1 MKRYFFK
8 SVSFFALLA
17 TFSSFSFAQEENS
30 SNKIGDDEY
39 IIIRKKGDKDT
50 KISIE
55 IKDGEVKINGKPM
68 AEFKDENVTVRKQ
81 GDRMMFYNEG
91 NDMMPPNPPRSPF
104 RRGGD
109 LYVNGNPNKAFLGV
123 RTDDD
128 ENGAKITSVT
138 KGSAAEKAGLKE
150 GDVIIKI
157 DEIIVKDPRDLT
169 EAITA
174 MKPESKAVIEYIRN
188 KKEQKATAT
197 LGRRPAN
204 AMIIPPADI
213 NFNDF
218 NLNMENFG
226 KGRFGIKAQDTEE
239 GKGVKVLNVEEES
252 NAAKAGIKK
261 GDIIEAFDEQEVNSA
276 AELAEAARDARDKN
290 NVKVKFSRQGKS
302 QELEIK
308 IPKKLKTTNL

>member
-1 MKRYFFK
+1 
-8 SVSFFALLA
+8 
-17 TFSSFSFAQEENS
+17 
-30 SNKIGDDEY
+30 
-39 IIIRKKGDKDT
+39 
-50 KISIE
+50 
-55 IKDGEVKINGKPM
+55 
-68 AEFKDENVTVRKQ
+68 
-81 GDRMMFYNEG
+81 
-91 NDMMPPNPPRSPF
+91 
-104 RRGGD
+104 
-109 LYVNGNPNKAFLGV
+109 
-123 RTDDD
+123 
-128 ENGAKITSVT
+128 
-138 KGSAAEKAGLKE
+138 
-150 GDVIIKI
+150 
-157 DEIIVKDPRDLT
+157 
-169 EAITA
+169 
-174 MKPESKAVIEYIRN
+174 
-188 KKEQKATAT
+188 
-197 LGRRPAN
+197 
-204 AMIIPPADI
+204 MIIPPADI